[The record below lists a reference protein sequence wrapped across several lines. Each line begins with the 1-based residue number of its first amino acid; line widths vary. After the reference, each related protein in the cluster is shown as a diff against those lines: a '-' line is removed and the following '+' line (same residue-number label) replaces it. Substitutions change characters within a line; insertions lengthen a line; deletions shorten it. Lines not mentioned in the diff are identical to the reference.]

1 MRPSRKSIDR
11 LKVLWLGSKD
21 QTHAEE
27 RNSSSSSKPGSRRS
41 RSRGRI
47 QGSENFSLR
56 KGLVH
61 FSTSHDD
68 HNDCRQSVV
77 LPYNTGPTHLNFI
90 LDVDCTLVS
99 KHIDRYLPS
108 QHNFAL
114 ILMGCYWS
122 VRLSVLA
129 LQQRQGKRNFESK
142 MFMYVMNVGNI
153 WPLKIGQ
160 KSYKKY
166 FKLF

>member
-27 RNSSSSSKPGSRRS
+27 RNSSSCSKPGSR

-77 LPYNTGPTHLNFI
+77 LPYNMGPTHLNFI

-99 KHIDRYLPS
+99 KHIDS
-108 QHNFAL
+108 
-114 ILMGCYWS
+114 
-122 VRLSVLA
+122 RLSVLA
-129 LQQRQGKRNFESK
+129 LQQRQGEHNFESN

-153 WPLKIGQ
+153 WPLKFVR
-160 KSYKKY
+160 KPK
-166 FKLF
+166 